1 MRRLLVL
8 YFSYVLVGAAQ
19 LNRAAVVAEL
29 NYARQQ
35 PQVYAGLIQQWARY
49 FRGRMLMFPGITAVM
64 TNEGVPAVW
73 EAVRALRATKP
84 MGALTEFAPLDL
96 AADDLVR
103 DEGPR
108 GGRGHVGA
116 DGSQPWTRMQRHA
129 TGLTGFGE
137 ANAYGPTDARSVVV
151 GLLVDDGV
159 PSRGHRHGLLNPIFK
174 YVGVGYG
181 RHATFKVMCV
191 IDLAK

>member
-1 MRRLLVL
+1 MRRLMVL
-8 YFSYVLVGAAQ
+8 YFGFVLAGAAQ
-19 LNRAAVVAEL
+19 LNRATVVAEL
-29 NYARQQ
+29 NYARRQ
-35 PQVYAGLIQQWARY
+35 PQVYANIIQQWTGY
-49 FRGRMLMFPGITAVM
+49 FRGRMLLLPGITAVM
-64 TNEGVPAVW
+64 TNEGVAAVW
-73 EAVRALRATKP
+73 EAVKALRATKP
-84 MGALTEFAPLDL
+84 MGALAEFAPLDQ
-96 AADDLVR
+96 AADDLVK
-103 DEGPR
+103 DQGAR
-108 GGRGHVGA
+108 GGRGHVGM

-159 PSRGHRHGLLNPIFK
+159 PSRGHRQGLLNPVFR

-181 RHATFKVMCV
+181 RHATFKEMCV